1 MKFYGYPNARIRA
14 KKTRLFNKQFFEQL
28 LKASKTKDVIATL
41 TETEYRKD
49 IEQGLLKHPGML
61 GMEEGLKIHFINTF
75 KEVKRFLQGNNQ
87 AHNLIG
93 LMIAR
98 FDLHNIK
105 TILRGFFSN
114 TSKQEIERDLIPA
127 GELDESLLK
136 GLLNQLSLKAVI
148 DQLVVFKIPYSKP
161 LNEGFVE
168 YNKTKNLADL
178 ELRLD
183 RFHYEHILGRAKGR
197 SRNVKIVKELIQRD
211 IDTTNIM
218 TLLRLIREQS
228 FIKEILGDKKTVEE
242 EVKKLSKIRILFL
255 KTLAIVKRVVIWF
268 ITIAKRIVI
277 WFIKVAK
284 LIVVWFKNILLFI
297 FNRTKLQQMAAKAAK
312 EAKAAEKK
320 PPAKKTLD
328 DFFIPGG
335 KEIKLFQFYK
345 LASLGDVEK
354 IVEGVKHTIYYK
366 PLKEGLKK
374 TRITGSLAVLERK
387 VEDSNISKT
396 IRLFR
401 DDPLGV
407 GIVIAY
413 LWAKFNEVI
422 NLRIILRGKEVEM
435 PEKDIKEAL
444 VIV

>member
-14 KKTRLFNKQFFEQL
+14 KKTRLFDKQFFEQL
-28 LKASKTKDVIATL
+28 LKASETKDVIATL

-75 KEVKRFLQGNNQ
+75 KEVKRFLQDNNQ

-93 LMIAR
+93 LMVAR

-105 TILRGFFSN
+105 TILRGFYSN
-114 TSKQEIERDLIPA
+114 TGKQEIERDLIPA

-136 GLLNQLSLKAVI
+136 GLLSQLSLKAVI

-168 YNKTKNLADL
+168 YKKTKNLADL
-178 ELRLD
+178 ELRVD
-183 RFHYEHILGRAKGR
+183 RFHYEHILRRTKGH
-197 SRNVKIVKELIQRD
+197 SRNVKIVRELIQRD

-218 TLLRLIREQS
+218 TLLRLTKEQIFLKEMLGNRET
-228 FIKEILGDKKTVEE
+228 EVE
-242 EVKKLSKIRILFL
+242 EVKELSIIKILLFKILATVKRVFVWFIE
-255 KTLAIVKRVVIWF
+255 IVKRVLIW
-268 ITIAKRIVI
+268 I
-277 WFIKVAK
+277 
-284 LIVVWFKNILLFI
+284 KNILLNIYLFI
-297 FNRTKLQQMAAKAAK
+297 FRKKKLQQMAAMAQKG
-312 EAKAAEKK
+312 
-320 PPAKKTLD
+320 PTAKKTLD

-335 KEIKLFQFYK
+335 KEVNLFQFYK

-354 IVEGVKHTIYYK
+354 IIEGMKHTLYYK